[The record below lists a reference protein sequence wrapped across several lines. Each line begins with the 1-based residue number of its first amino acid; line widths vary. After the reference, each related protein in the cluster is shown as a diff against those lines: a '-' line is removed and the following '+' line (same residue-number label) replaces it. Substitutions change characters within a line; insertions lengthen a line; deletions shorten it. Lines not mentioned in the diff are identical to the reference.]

1 MGLLPE
7 SEMALRSNSVQPNCQ
22 ALGYLGRK
30 AKKRRPCLKQRHFTD
45 APNLFAK
52 QSEKQ
57 AACLFSGKDRIL
69 HCFSNAEF
77 QRCFRGNLDSFAR
90 GRVAAFARFPV

>member
-1 MGLLPE
+1 MRLSRE
-7 SEMALRSNSVQPNCQ
+7 FEMTLRSNSAQPNCE
-22 ALGYLGRK
+22 ALDPGK
-30 AKKRRPCLKQRHFTD
+30 KSEKRRPCPEQRHFAD

-57 AACLFSGKDRIL
+57 AACLFSGQDRIL

-77 QRCFRGNLDSFAR
+77 QRGFRGNLDSLSG

>member
-1 MGLLPE
+1 MRLSPE

-22 ALGYLGRK
+22 ALDPGK
-30 AKKRRPCLKQRHFTD
+30 KSEKRRPCLKQRHFTD